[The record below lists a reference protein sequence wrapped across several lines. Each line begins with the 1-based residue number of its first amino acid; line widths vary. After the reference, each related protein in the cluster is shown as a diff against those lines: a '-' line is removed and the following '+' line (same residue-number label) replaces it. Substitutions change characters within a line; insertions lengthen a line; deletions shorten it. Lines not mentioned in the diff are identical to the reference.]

1 MRIAMV
7 SEHASPLACLA
18 ETADPARSSTDQ
30 AAAAGIGAVDAGG
43 QNVHVHA
50 LATALG
56 RAGHE
61 VVVHTR
67 RTDAATPQRVPL
79 APGVVV
85 DHVPAGPAVELGK
98 DDLLE
103 HMGEFADVLRR
114 QWTARPPD
122 VAHAHFWMSG
132 LAALDAGRAT
142 GVPVTQ
148 TFHALGSVKR
158 RHQGARDTSPAER
171 VARESDLAAS
181 VDRVIATCHD
191 EVAEL
196 VALGVSAD
204 RIDVVPCGVDV
215 DHFTP
220 SRRPSG
226 HAVPRILTV
235 SRLVPR
241 KGVDTVV
248 RALGRLAGLSGR
260 LPELVVAGGPTA
272 TTLDDDAEVARLR
285 AIAAAEGVADRVH
298 FVGRVAPAADARP
311 DALRRRRRLPA
322 RLRALRPGPA
332 RGDGLRAAGR
342 GRAGRRAR
350 RHRGRRPHR
359 AARPARRR
367 GRRRPGPRGAARRPG
382 PRRAAGPRRPGP
394 GRGALRL
401 GPHRRRDRGG
411 LPRRA
416 RRPRRTRRARRRPDG
431 GALVSPTAQ
440 DTTAAPRRSADAV
453 VDDHLDG
460 LGVTLAALRAQA
472 PRLTEWGTELAARL
486 RRGQRLLAA
495 GNGGSAAEAQH
506 LTAELVGR
514 YRGER
519 EPLSAIALHADTST
533 ITALG
538 NDYGFVEIY
547 ARQVRAHGRP
557 GDVLVLLSTSGRS
570 DNLLAAAEVA
580 RSLGVTVWSVTGAE
594 PNPLAAASD
603 EAVCLPGATP
613 SVQEAHLVAV
623 HLLCEMVDAAL
634 GRSVVQDGGGAR

>member
-7 SEHASPLACLA
+7 SEHASPLACSA
-18 ETADPARSSTDQ
+18 DTADTARSTGEH
-30 AAAAGIGAVDAGG
+30 AAPAGIGAVDAGG

-67 RTDAATPQRVPL
+67 RTDATTPQRVPL

-103 HMGEFADVLRR
+103 HMGEFAAVLRR
-114 QWTARPPD
+114 QWAARPPD
-122 VAHAHFWMSG
+122 IAHAHFWMSG

-158 RHQGARDTSPAER
+158 RHQGTRDTSPAER

-220 SRRPSG
+220 ATRAPA

-248 RALGRLAGLSGR
+248 RALGRLAGRPGPV
-260 LPELVVAGGPTA
+260 PELVVAGGPTA
-272 TTLDDDAEVARLR
+272 ATLDDDDEVARLR

-298 FVGRVAPAADARP
+298 FVGRVAPAEMPGLMRSADVVACLPAYEPFGLVPLEAMACGRPVVAARVGGLADTVVDGHTGLHVPPGDADAAARAIG
-311 DALRRRRRLPA
+311 ALLADPA
-322 RLRALRPGPA
+322 RAA
-332 RGDGLRAAGR
+332 RL
-342 GRAGRRAR
+342 GRAGRA
-350 RHRGRRPHR
+350 
-359 AARPARRR
+359 
-367 GRRRPGPRGAARRPG
+367 
-382 PRRAAGPRRPGP
+382 
-394 GRGALRL
+394 
-401 GPHRRRDRGG
+401 
-411 LPRRA
+411 
-416 RRPRRTRRARRRPDG
+416 
-431 GALVSPTAQ
+431 
-440 DTTAAPRRSADAV
+440 
-453 VDDHLDG
+453 
-460 LGVTLAALRAQA
+460 RAQA
-472 PRLTEWGTELAARL
+472 RYGWDRIAAATEAVYRDVLAA
-486 RRGQRLLAA
+486 
-495 GNGGSAAEAQH
+495 H
-506 LTAELVGR
+506 P
-514 YRGER
+514 
-519 EPLSAIALHADTST
+519 EP
-533 ITALG
+533 
-538 NDYGFVEIY
+538 V
-547 ARQVRAHGRP
+547 
-557 GDVLVLLSTSGRS
+557 TSG
-570 DNLLAAAEVA
+570 
-580 RSLGVTVWSVTGAE
+580 
-594 PNPLAAASD
+594 PLAGLTG
-603 EAVCLPGATP
+603 V
-613 SVQEAHLVAV
+613 
-623 HLLCEMVDAAL
+623 
-634 GRSVVQDGGGAR
+634 RS

>member
-1 MRIAMV
+1 MRARTMDVAML
-7 SEHASPLACLA
+7 SEHASPLATL
-18 ETADPARSSTDQ
+18 
-30 AAAAGIGAVDAGG
+30 GGVDAGG

-103 HMGEFADVLRR
+103 HMGEFADVLRG
-114 QWTARPPD
+114 QWAARPPD

-220 SRRPSG
+220 GTAAPHS
-226 HAVPRILTV
+226 VPRILTV

-248 RALGRLAGLSGR
+248 RALGRLAGLPGPA
-260 LPELVVAGGPTA
+260 PELVVAGGPTA
-272 TTLDDDAEVARLR
+272 ATLDDDAEVARLR

-298 FVGRVAPAADARP
+298 FVGRVAPAEMPDLMRSADVVAC
-311 DALRRRRRLPA
+311 LPA
-322 RLRALRPGPA
+322 YEPFGLVPLEAMACGRPVVAARVGGLADTVVDGVTGHHVPPGDPAAVATALRALRARPGRA
-332 RGDGLRAAGR
+332 RRY
-342 GRAGRRAR
+342 GRAGRRRTEAEYGWDR
-350 RHRGRRPHR
+350 V
-359 AARPARRR
+359 AAAHERVYGEVTASVAPL
-367 GRRRPGPRGAARRPG
+367 
-382 PRRAAGPRRPGP
+382 
-394 GRGALRL
+394 GALTT
-401 GPHRRRDRGG
+401 G
-411 LPRRA
+411 
-416 RRPRRTRRARRRPDG
+416 
-431 GALVSPTAQ
+431 SPA
-440 DTTAAPRRSADAV
+440 
-453 VDDHLDG
+453 
-460 LGVTLAALRAQA
+460 
-472 PRLTEWGTELAARL
+472 
-486 RRGQRLLAA
+486 
-495 GNGGSAAEAQH
+495 
-506 LTAELVGR
+506 
-514 YRGER
+514 
-519 EPLSAIALHADTST
+519 
-533 ITALG
+533 
-538 NDYGFVEIY
+538 
-547 ARQVRAHGRP
+547 
-557 GDVLVLLSTSGRS
+557 
-570 DNLLAAAEVA
+570 
-580 RSLGVTVWSVTGAE
+580 
-594 PNPLAAASD
+594 
-603 EAVCLPGATP
+603 
-613 SVQEAHLVAV
+613 
-623 HLLCEMVDAAL
+623 
-634 GRSVVQDGGGAR
+634 

>member
-18 ETADPARSSTDQ
+18 DPADPARSTDDH
-30 AAAAGIGAVDAGG
+30 AAPAGIGAVDAGG

-67 RTDAATPQRVPL
+67 RTDATTPQRVPL

-103 HMGEFADVLRR
+103 HMGEFAAVLGR
-114 QWTARPPD
+114 QWADRPPD

-220 SRRPSG
+220 APHG
-226 HAVPRILTV
+226 PANAVPRILTV

-248 RALGRLAGLSGR
+248 RALGRLVRRAGPA
-260 LPELVVAGGPTA
+260 PELVVAGGPTA
-272 TTLDDDAEVARLR
+272 LTLDDDAEVARLR
-285 AIAAAEGVADRVH
+285 AIATAEGVADRVH
-298 FVGRVAPAADARP
+298 FVGRVAPADMPGLLRSADVVACLPAYEPFGLVPLEAMACGRPVVAARVGGLADTVVDGHTGLHVPPGDADAAARAMG
-311 DALRRRRRLPA
+311 ALLADPA
-322 RLRALRPGPA
+322 RAA
-332 RGDGLRAAGR
+332 RF
-342 GRAGRRAR
+342 GRAGRARAKAR
-350 RHRGRRPHR
+350 YGWDRVAAATEAVYRDVL
-359 AARPARRR
+359 AARPEPVAT
-367 GRRRPGPRGAARRPG
+367 GPV
-382 PRRAAGPRRPGP
+382 AGLTG
-394 GRGALRL
+394 
-401 GPHRRRDRGG
+401 
-411 LPRRA
+411 
-416 RRPRRTRRARRRPDG
+416 
-431 GALVSPTAQ
+431 V
-440 DTTAAPRRSADAV
+440 RS
-453 VDDHLDG
+453 
-460 LGVTLAALRAQA
+460 
-472 PRLTEWGTELAARL
+472 
-486 RRGQRLLAA
+486 
-495 GNGGSAAEAQH
+495 
-506 LTAELVGR
+506 
-514 YRGER
+514 
-519 EPLSAIALHADTST
+519 
-533 ITALG
+533 
-538 NDYGFVEIY
+538 
-547 ARQVRAHGRP
+547 
-557 GDVLVLLSTSGRS
+557 
-570 DNLLAAAEVA
+570 
-580 RSLGVTVWSVTGAE
+580 
-594 PNPLAAASD
+594 
-603 EAVCLPGATP
+603 
-613 SVQEAHLVAV
+613 
-623 HLLCEMVDAAL
+623 
-634 GRSVVQDGGGAR
+634 

>member
-18 ETADPARSSTDQ
+18 ETVDTVRPTDEH
-30 AAAAGIGAVDAGG
+30 AAPAGIGAVDAGG

-67 RTDAATPQRVPL
+67 RTDATTPQRVPL

-103 HMGEFADVLRR
+103 HMGEFAAVLRR
-114 QWTARPPD
+114 RWAARPPD

-220 SRRPSG
+220 RRAGDGAARAIGPART
-226 HAVPRILTV
+226 HDAPRILTV

-241 KGVDTVV
+241 KGIDTVV
-248 RALGRLAGLSGR
+248 RALGRLAGHAGPV
-260 LPELVVAGGPTA
+260 PELVVAGGPTA
-272 TTLDDDAEVARLR
+272 ATLDDDAEVARLR

-298 FVGRVAPAADARP
+298 FVGRVSPAEMPGLLRSADIVACLPAYEPFGLVPLEAMACGRPVVAARVGGLVDTVVDGHTGLHVPPGDADAAARAIGSLLA
-311 DALRRRRRLPA
+311 DPA
-322 RLRALRPGPA
+322 RAA
-332 RGDGLRAAGR
+332 RL
-342 GRAGRRAR
+342 GRAGRARAEAR
-350 RHRGRRPHR
+350 YGWDRVAAATEAVYRDVL
-359 AARPARRR
+359 AARPA
-367 GRRRPGPRGAARRPG
+367 PSVTADA
-382 PRRAAGPRRPGP
+382 AAGLTG
-394 GRGALRL
+394 
-401 GPHRRRDRGG
+401 
-411 LPRRA
+411 
-416 RRPRRTRRARRRPDG
+416 
-431 GALVSPTAQ
+431 V
-440 DTTAAPRRSADAV
+440 RS
-453 VDDHLDG
+453 
-460 LGVTLAALRAQA
+460 
-472 PRLTEWGTELAARL
+472 
-486 RRGQRLLAA
+486 
-495 GNGGSAAEAQH
+495 
-506 LTAELVGR
+506 
-514 YRGER
+514 
-519 EPLSAIALHADTST
+519 
-533 ITALG
+533 
-538 NDYGFVEIY
+538 
-547 ARQVRAHGRP
+547 
-557 GDVLVLLSTSGRS
+557 
-570 DNLLAAAEVA
+570 
-580 RSLGVTVWSVTGAE
+580 
-594 PNPLAAASD
+594 
-603 EAVCLPGATP
+603 
-613 SVQEAHLVAV
+613 
-623 HLLCEMVDAAL
+623 
-634 GRSVVQDGGGAR
+634 

>member
-67 RTDAATPQRVPL
+67 RTDAAAPQRVPL

-114 QWTARPPD
+114 QWIGRPPD

-220 SRRPSG
+220 SRRASG

-248 RALGRLAGLSGR
+248 RALGRLAGLAGPP
-260 LPELVVAGGPTA
+260 PELVVAGGPTA
-272 TTLDDDAEVARLR
+272 MTLDDDAEVARLR

-298 FVGRVAPAADARP
+298 FVGRVAPAQMPDLMRSADIVACLPAYEPFGLVPLEAMACGRPVVAARVGGLADTVVDGHTGLHVPPGDADAAAR
-311 DALRRRRRLPA
+311 ALGALLADPA
-322 RLRALRPGPA
+322 RAERL
-332 RGDGLRAAGR
+332 
-342 GRAGRRAR
+342 GRAGRARAEAR
-350 RHRGRRPHR
+350 YGWDRI
-359 AARPARRR
+359 AAA
-367 GRRRPGPRGAARRPG
+367 
-382 PRRAAGPRRPGP
+382 
-394 GRGALRL
+394 
-401 GPHRRRDRGG
+401 
-411 LPRRA
+411 
-416 RRPRRTRRARRRPDG
+416 TE
-431 GALVSPTAQ
+431 
-440 DTTAAPRRSADAV
+440 AV
-453 VDDHLDG
+453 YCDV
-460 LGVTLAALRAQA
+460 
-472 PRLTEWGTELAARL
+472 LAAR
-486 RRGQRLLAA
+486 
-495 GNGGSAAEAQH
+495 
-506 LTAELVGR
+506 
-514 YRGER
+514 
-519 EPLSAIALHADTST
+519 
-533 ITALG
+533 
-538 NDYGFVEIY
+538 
-547 ARQVRAHGRP
+547 
-557 GDVLVLLSTSGRS
+557 
-570 DNLLAAAEVA
+570 
-580 RSLGVTVWSVTGAE
+580 AE
-594 PNPLAAASD
+594 PAA
-603 EAVCLPGATP
+603 P
-613 SVQEAHLVAV
+613 VAGLTGV
-623 HLLCEMVDAAL
+623 
-634 GRSVVQDGGGAR
+634 RS